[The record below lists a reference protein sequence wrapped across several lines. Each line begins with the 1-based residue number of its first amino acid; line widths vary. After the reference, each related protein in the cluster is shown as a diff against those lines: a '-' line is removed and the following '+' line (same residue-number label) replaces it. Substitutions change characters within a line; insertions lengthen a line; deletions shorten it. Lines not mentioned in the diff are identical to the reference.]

1 VDERTA
7 TAKLKAVPVAFVK
20 VASDFDAMVE
30 VTDKDGVVHYPQAER
45 EAWGRIKDGHPVD
58 LLMYDV
64 GEGETWVFEAESLS
78 RQAKPWD
85 QENAMDATV
94 NAFVEADRTVN
105 PSTFNGQ
112 CTVCCGPL
120 GDPPSTVPV
129 FGGGQLCDTCAKG

>member
-1 VDERTA
+1 VKERT
-7 TAKLKAVPVAFVK
+7 TAVPVTFVK
-20 VASDFDAMVE
+20 VSDFDAMVE

-64 GEGETWVFEAESLS
+64 GEGETWVFEAESLA
-78 RQAKPWD
+78 RQAKRWD
-85 QENAMDATV
+85 EEKDMDATV

-129 FGGGQLCDTCAKG
+129 FGGGQLCDACAKS